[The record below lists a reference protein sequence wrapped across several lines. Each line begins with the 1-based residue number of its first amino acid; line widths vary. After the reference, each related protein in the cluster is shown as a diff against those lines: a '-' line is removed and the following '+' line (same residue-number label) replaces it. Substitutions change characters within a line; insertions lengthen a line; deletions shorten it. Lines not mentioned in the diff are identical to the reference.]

1 MPHTHT
7 DSNSGSDSD
16 SGSLSHA
23 NSTLTFRKLH
33 RFNQQHKPY
42 FSFESIEKLDEFN
55 ALFDLIAQN
64 YAQLN
69 TLSQNVELTEVLLT
83 LPTVAGGIYNII
95 QNGTRYTKRKNLNK
109 VYDFFK
115 KTLEDRLSEIP
126 QTLFNADQIKLTKTA
141 KAYAI
146 KECLFVANMII
157 TAKQGKTIFFDQ
169 TDIQTQVQVQAQA
182 QVEFASESMSA
193 LQVKTSDETELDQNA
208 FLKERMYAI
217 YSSLLN
223 SMAKN
228 WKHLSNDLL
237 EKKEVSKQDLIAFSD
252 AMTTYNAL
260 RHFYHNDSS
269 LAAQNNNSSST
280 SIKNILKRAF
290 SSLCQWFTNLLK
302 PTIIV
307 SPSDSL
313 YKKTGAEW
321 LKTLQSSSE
330 FIKPCDQEAYYND
343 IKKWYSKKAKVQLL
357 LKPFF
362 ADTFLKTTNVFS
374 SHDDQTRKQSKQYR
388 EILIENLEND
398 LLLIEKTGISLY
410 HESLLNQAHPQIA
423 MTIHLGIYEAIGECI
438 KEWQKSLD
446 ELSLQF
452 EGELG

>member
-182 QVEFASESMSA
+182 KVEFASESMSA

-260 RHFYHNDSS
+260 RHF
-269 LAAQNNNSSST
+269 
-280 SIKNILKRAF
+280 
-290 SSLCQWFTNLLK
+290 
-302 PTIIV
+302 
-307 SPSDSL
+307 